1 MIPKSLT
8 LKGVYSYQ
16 KEQTIHFDPLLNG
29 QLFGIFGS
37 VGSGKSTILE
47 AITFA
52 LYGETDRLN
61 NRDNRNYNMMNLK
74 SDELWIDFVFL
85 NYEEKTYRFTVHARR
100 NKKTFEQVKTYQRQ
114 GYVKS
119 GDEWVPIQENTAES
133 ITGLT
138 YQNFRRTIIIPQ
150 GKFQE
155 FLQLTDKD
163 RTTMMKE
170 LFNLDKYEFYAQTVA
185 LENAN
190 KQKMDNLEGKL
201 SHYEQVTSDILSE
214 KTKEE
219 AEVKA
224 ELKNHASKREQQEK
238 LVQET
243 EKIREWFRELDEKQ
257 KAFDKLFSQKEQFA
271 ERKKNLDRYEQAR
284 NSFGDLLNRQ
294 EELKK
299 EIAAEHDS
307 FQNTEKK
314 YADKEKLME
323 QLKADFTKTEKEY
336 QQIEVYKEK
345 LEDLSAWKKALDS
358 RAEIEELEGR
368 MKQGDAKTE
377 KVKAEVANLESE
389 LENLQKQIDELGK
402 ALPDLNILLQ
412 INQWFSDKKQI
423 QDRITESNKQLQKV
437 EEKINRNREDL
448 PKKISQ
454 EIREE
459 IPSEL
464 QYQPKDLISWLKEL
478 QNKTAR
484 ELKETESELEQQQIR
499 KKLEEFAGELE
510 EGKPCPL
517 CGSKHH
523 PDVFNPDDE
532 HVLYDENQQ
541 IKQKLQKQEKACQE
555 AISQCNYALSADAE
569 LQKEKQQIKETL
581 QKHTAKLNTHKA
593 SFSWKQYSPDDEA
606 AVEQD
611 IQKAQ
616 QETKKLKALEDEKR
630 KKETELKTLNNRATE
645 FESLL
650 TDIRNQKIAAET
662 REKTARESLK
672 VFSEDELPENP
683 DKAIKEQKSLENR
696 IRKAE
701 EEFHHL
707 EEKIRKVKD
716 EVLQLKTTLKHQ
728 NENLT
733 AKQKKQAELDKQI
746 QIQLN
751 ESGFADM
758 EALKTILNQ
767 RINITAEREAI
778 DRFNREFYAAG
789 KDLEVAKQKTEG
801 KQFNAEA
808 FDNLKAQLE
817 ERKIEEKTLEKRL
830 HAVQHEM
837 KNLEK
842 QLAEKKEMQ
851 KEFNQLQKRAEN
863 LKTMK
868 QLFKGSGFVNY
879 VSSVFLQELCDDANE
894 RFHQLTRQQLQ
905 LEVDENN
912 NFRVRDYLNNG
923 RVRSV
928 KTLSGGQTFQASLS
942 LALALANRVQQQ
954 SQSDQNFFFLD
965 EGFGT
970 LDKDSLQTVFDTLK
984 TLRHESRI
992 VGVIS
997 HVEEMQQEIDMYIK
1011 VTNDDE
1017 NGSTISGS
1025 WQ

>member
-119 GDEWVPIQENTAES
+119 GDEWVPVPENTAES

-185 LENAN
+185 LENTN

-201 SHYEQVTSDILSE
+201 SHYEQVTPDIFSA
-214 KTKEE
+214 KAKEE
-219 AEVKA
+219 AEVKK
-224 ELKNHASKREQQEK
+224 ELLNQSAKREQQEK
-238 LVQET
+238 QVKET
-243 EKIREWFRELDEKQ
+243 EKVREWFRELDEKQ
-257 KAFDKLFSQKEQFA
+257 NAFDKLLSQKQQFA

-307 FQNTEKK
+307 FKNTEKK
-314 YADKEKLME
+314 HADGKKSLE
-323 QLKADFTKTEKEY
+323 QLKANFEKSEKEY

-345 LEDLSAWKKALDS
+345 REDLNAWKKALES
-358 RAEIEELEGR
+358 RAEIEKLAGR
-368 MKQGDAKTE
+368 LKMGEAKTE
-377 KVKAEVANLESE
+377 KAKSEAAELEKE
-389 LENLQKQIDELGK
+389 LENLQKQIDERRK
-402 ALPDLNILLQ
+402 TLPDLNILLQ

-423 QDRITESNKQLQKV
+423 QDHIAESQKQL
-437 EEKINRNREDL
+437 ENADEKIRRNRKDL
-448 PKKISQ
+448 PEKISNEMGQ
-454 EIREE
+454 D
-459 IPSEL
+459 IPENIKHE
-464 QYQPKDLISWLKEL
+464 PKDLIGWLKEL
-478 QNKTAR
+478 QAKTAK
-484 ELKETESELEQQQIR
+484 ELKETELELEQQQIR
-499 KKLEEFAGELE
+499 KKLEEFAEELK

-517 CGSKHH
+517 CGAEHH
-523 PDVFNPDDE
+523 PDVFNPEDA

-541 IKQKLQKQEKACQE
+541 KKQELQRQEKACQE
-555 AISQCNYALSADAE
+555 AISLCNYALNADVE
-569 LQKEKQQIKETL
+569 LQKEKQQINDTL
-581 QKHTAKLNTHKA
+581 QTHTGKLEAHKS

-606 AVEQD
+606 AVKHD

-616 QETKKLKALEDEKR
+616 QETEKLKALEAEKR
-630 KKETELKTLNNRATE
+630 KKETEWKTLSKRVTE
-645 FESLL
+645 FDGLL
-650 TDIRNQKIAAET
+650 TDLRNQKIAAET

-672 VFSEDELPENP
+672 VFAEDELPENP
-683 DKAIKEQKSLENR
+683 DKVEKEQKSLENL

-701 EEFHHL
+701 EEYHHL
-707 EEKIRKVKD
+707 EEKIRKVQD
-716 EVLQLKTTLKHQ
+716 EVLQLKTSLTHQ
-728 NENLT
+728 KESRA
-733 AKQKKQAELDKQI
+733 AKQKRQEELDKQI

-758 EALKTILNQ
+758 EALKAILNQ

-778 DRFNREFYAAG
+778 DRFNREFYAAE
-789 KDLEVAKQKTEG
+789 KDLGIAKQKTEG
-801 KQFNAEA
+801 KQFDEED

-817 ERKIEEKTLEKRL
+817 ERKKEEKALEKRL
-830 HAVQHEM
+830 HAIQHEM

-851 KEFNQLQKRAEN
+851 KELNQLQKRAEN

-905 LEVDENN
+905 LEVDDNN

-984 TLRHESRI
+984 TLRHENRI

-1011 VTNDDE
+1011 VTNDE
-1017 NGSTISGS
+1017 EKGSTITGS